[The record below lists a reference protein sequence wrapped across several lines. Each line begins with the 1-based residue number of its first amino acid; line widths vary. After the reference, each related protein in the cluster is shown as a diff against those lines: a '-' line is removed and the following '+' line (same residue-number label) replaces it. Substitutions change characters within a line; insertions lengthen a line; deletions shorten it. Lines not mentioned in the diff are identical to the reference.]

1 MTRTKKLKNPWNQ
14 LLKNVIGTQN
24 FNAWHQA
31 RGSNRPVKKIEITE
45 QDIINVYEKQKGLS
59 KWLKIPIDPMDVF
72 KKHYPLAPSIDRI
85 DNNLGYTPEN
95 ICIAT
100 RFENY
105 GFNKCSDS
113 TRQECIMKLR
123 DYTSSNNLTEFFN
136 G

>member
-1 MTRTKKLKNPWNQ
+1 MRQAKKQKNPWNQ

-31 RGSNRPVKKIEITE
+31 RGSNRPVKEIHITE
-45 QDIINVYEKQKGLS
+45 DDIRNVFENQNGLS

-85 DNNLGYTPEN
+85 DNNIGYTANN

-105 GFNKCSDS
+105 GFNKCSDK
-113 TRQECIMKLR
+113 TRQECIVVLKEHITPNTIM
-123 DYTSSNNLTEFFN
+123 EFLDA
-136 G
+136 